1 MIAELTKEYLIQSDP
16 VIFANEILVSWL
28 GGVPDAVQSKILR
41 SRSRQIIC
49 NCHRQW
55 GKSSIIAIKALHKG
69 LYHSNSL
76 ILVAS
81 PTENQ
86 SKEMFLK
93 IINASIMIEGLE
105 KTEDS
110 KSRMTLSNGSRIVT
124 LPGTEKSVRGYTSPD
139 LIIIDE
145 ASRALEELYVAIRP
159 MMLMSHG
166 QLILI
171 STPHG
176 KQGFFHDVWSHHG
189 ETDPNGNGM
198 MKMQDGWERYRVRAT
213 KNKRVTKEWLQN
225 ERDQMTERAF
235 EQEYLCG
242 FVETEEQ
249 VFPYE
254 LIQSMFD
261 GKVQPLFGNIIT
273 EDVKR
278 MEFSGHI

>member
-1 MIAELTKEYLIQSDP
+1 MKETAKEYLIQSDP
-16 VIFANEILVSWL
+16 VIFARERLMNWL
-28 GGVPDAVQSKILR
+28 GGVPDATQSKILR
-41 SRSRQIIC
+41 SKNKQIIC

-55 GKSSIIAIKALHKG
+55 GKSSIIAIKALHRG
-69 LYHSNSL
+69 YYYPNSL

-93 IINASIMIEGLE
+93 IINASLMIEGLE
-105 KTEDS
+105 KKEDS
-110 KSRMTLSNGSRIVT
+110 KSRMTLTNGSRIVT

-176 KQGFFHDVWSHHG
+176 KQGFFHDVWSHHS
-189 ETDPNGNGM
+189 ETDPNGNEM
-198 MKMQDGWERYRVRAT
+198 LSLKDGWERYRVRA
-213 KNKRVTKEWLQN
+213 KENKRVTKEWLDN
-225 ERDQMTERAF
+225 ERSQMTDRAF
-235 EQEYLCG
+235 EQEYACG

-249 VFPYE
+249 VFPAD
-254 LIQSMFD
+254 LIQSMFSRD
-261 GKVQPLFGNIIT
+261 VQPLFGNIIST
-273 EDVKR
+273 EVKK
-278 MEFSGHI
+278 MEFA